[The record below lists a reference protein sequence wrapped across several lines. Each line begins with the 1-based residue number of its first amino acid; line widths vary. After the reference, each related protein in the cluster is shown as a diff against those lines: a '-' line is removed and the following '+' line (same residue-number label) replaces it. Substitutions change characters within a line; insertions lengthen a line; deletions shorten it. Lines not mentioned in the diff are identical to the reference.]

1 MEASQASEA
10 GSIPVAR
17 STPAR
22 PRAGRFC
29 YGCAGCARTTGIGA
43 AISARGKAGA
53 QRLHVVQTPHHFRWG
68 GRHIAYETRRNVGW
82 REKVRPA
89 GGLQWLIREKTRPAR
104 AKTPNLGCFEHAGRT
119 FSRTTHGD
127 VAMLKPLTPLRA
139 DHQRPLKPTAPLR
152 ASPSWPM
159 KPPSPLQA
167 LNTRKTSIFPA
178 QRCHR
183 FQASTHSGPQRC
195 HRFHRDEAV
204 H

>member
-1 MEASQASEA
+1 MNC
-10 GSIPVAR
+10 GR
-17 STPAR
+17 SSSVEWKLPKLQRRVRFPSPAPPPAR

-119 FSRTTHGD
+119 FSRFRAETVPQGELFRARHGNYS
-127 VAMLKPLTPLRA
+127 KSK
-139 DHQRPLKPTAPLR
+139 HSRP
-152 ASPSWPM
+152 
-159 KPPSPLQA
+159 
-167 LNTRKTSIFPA
+167 
-178 QRCHR
+178 
-183 FQASTHSGPQRC
+183 
-195 HRFHRDEAV
+195 
-204 H
+204 

>member
-104 AKTPNLGCFEHAGRT
+104 PPQRHLREKTRPARAKTPNLGCFEHAGRS
-119 FSRTTHGD
+119 FSRF
-127 VAMLKPLTPLRA
+127 RA
-139 DHQRPLKPTAPLR
+139 ETAPQGELFR
-152 ASPSWPM
+152 ARHVQ
-159 KPPSPLQA
+159 L
-167 LNTRKTSIFPA
+167 LEI
-178 QRCHR
+178 
-183 FQASTHSGPQRC
+183 
-195 HRFHRDEAV
+195 
-204 H
+204 

>member
-29 YGCAGCARTTGIGA
+29 YGRAGCARTTGIGA

-68 GRHIAYETRRNVGW
+68 GRRIAYKTGRNVSC

-89 GGLQWLIREKTRPAR
+89 RPLHRHLREKTRPANTHQR
-104 AKTPNLGCFEHAGRT
+104 RFREKTRPASPNAAKFGVFWRAGRA
-119 FSRTTHGD
+119 FSRCRAETAPQGELFRARHGNYS
-127 VAMLKPLTPLRA
+127 KSKRSRPLRRTHIVHVKPPA
-139 DHQRPLKPTAPLR
+139 PMHAFGSKLLKPTTPLH
-152 ASPSWPM
+152 ASPS
-159 KPPSPLQA
+159 
-167 LNTRKTSIFPA
+167 
-178 QRCHR
+178 
-183 FQASTHSGPQRC
+183 
-195 HRFHRDEAV
+195 
-204 H
+204 

>member
-43 AISARGKAGA
+43 AISTRGKAGA
-53 QRLHVVQTPHHFRWG
+53 QRLHVVQTPPPLPAWRTHA
-68 GRHIAYETRRNVGW
+68 AYETGRNVGC

-89 GGLQWLIREKTRPAR
+89 RGFQWLIREKTRPAR

-119 FSRTTHGD
+119 FSRFRAETVPQGELFRARHGNYS
-127 VAMLKPLTPLRA
+127 KSKRSRPLRRTNIP
-139 DHQRPLKPTAPLR
+139 HMKPPAPLR
-152 ASPSWPM
+152 ASPS
-159 KPPSPLQA
+159 
-167 LNTRKTSIFPA
+167 
-178 QRCHR
+178 
-183 FQASTHSGPQRC
+183 
-195 HRFHRDEAV
+195 
-204 H
+204 